1 MQSSTLKATLRAAAL
16 SVAVTAGLSYAPAVL
31 AQAAPKA
38 EPPKAAAAPA
48 PAATPAPAAAPATGE
63 LKAPVIAVI
72 DVQKIMQDSVA
83 SKGISKSFETLRETY
98 QKEISSLE
106 DKLRKGEDEL
116 RKQQTV
122 LSPEALANKRRDFE
136 KQVAEVQKTVQ
147 TRKRVLETSL
157 NEAMAVVHKTM
168 VDVVA
173 DISRERGANL
183 VLARQ
188 QFVLVDTQLDVTET
202 VMERVNKKLPQVALN
217 VPKP

>member
-1 MQSSTLKATLRAAAL
+1 MQSTLSKTPFRVAAL
-16 SVAVTAGLSYAPAVL
+16 SAVTAAGLLFAATSAM
-31 AQAAPKA
+31 AQAAPAQSAPKTEA
-38 EPPKAAAAPA
+38 PKADVPGPGA
-48 PAATPAPAAAPATGE
+48 E

-72 DVQKIMQDSVA
+72 DVQKIMQESSA
-83 SKGISKSFETLRETY
+83 SKGITKSFESLRDSY
-98 QKEISSLE
+98 QKEISALE
-106 DKLRKGEDEL
+106 DKLRKNEDEL

-136 KQVAEVQKTVQ
+136 KQVADVQKTVQ
-147 TRKRVLETSL
+147 ARKRALETGL

-168 VDVVA
+168 VEVVA

-188 QFVLVDTQLDVTET
+188 QFVLVDTQLDVTDA

-217 VPKP
+217 VPKQ

>member
-1 MQSSTLKATLRAAAL
+1 MQSTLSKTPFRVAAL
-16 SVAVTAGLSYAPAVL
+16 SAITAAGLLFAANSAM
-31 AQAAPKA
+31 AQAAPAQSAPKTDAPKA
-38 EPPKAAAAPA
+38 EVPGPGA
-48 PAATPAPAAAPATGE
+48 E

-72 DVQKIMQDSVA
+72 DVQKIMQESAA
-83 SKGISKSFETLRETY
+83 SKGITKSFESLRDSY
-98 QKEISSLE
+98 QKEISALE
-106 DKLRKGEDEL
+106 DKLRKNEDEL

-136 KQVAEVQKTVQ
+136 KQVADVQKTVQ
-147 TRKRVLETSL
+147 NRKRALETSL

-168 VDVVA
+168 VEVVA

-188 QFVLVDTQLDVTET
+188 QFVLVDTQLDVTDA

-217 VPKP
+217 VPKQ

>member
-1 MQSSTLKATLRAAAL
+1 MQSTLSKTPFRVAVL
-16 SVAVTAGLSYAPAVL
+16 SAVTAASLVL
-31 AQAAPKA
+31 AAGAAQAQSATKAEAPKA
-38 EPPKAAAAPA
+38 DVPA
-48 PAATPAPAAAPATGE
+48 PGAE

-72 DVQKIMQDSVA
+72 DVQKIMQDSNA
-83 SKGISKSFETLRETY
+83 SKGITKSFESLRDSY
-98 QKEISSLE
+98 QKEISALE
-106 DKLRKGEDEL
+106 DKLRKNEDEL

-136 KQVAEVQKTVQ
+136 KQVADVQKTVQ
-147 TRKRVLETSL
+147 TRKRALETSL

-168 VDVVA
+168 VEVVA

-188 QFVLVDTQLDVTET
+188 QFVLVDTQLDVTDA

-217 VPKP
+217 VPKQ

>member
-31 AQAAPKA
+31 AQAAPKPA
-38 EPPKAAAAPA
+38 A
-48 PAATPAPAAAPATGE
+48 PAATPAPAPAAAPAAPATGE

-98 QKEISSLE
+98 QKEISTLE

-122 LSPEALANKRRDFE
+122 LAPEALANKRRDFE

-147 TRKRVLETSL
+147 SRKRVLETSL

-168 VDVVA
+168 VEVVA

-202 VMERVNKKLPQVALN
+202 VLDRVNKKLPQVALN

>member
-1 MQSSTLKATLRAAAL
+1 MQPTLSKAPFRVAVL
-16 SVAVTAGLSYAPAVL
+16 SAVTAAGFLFATTLVQ
-31 AQAAPKA
+31 AQTTPKADAPKVDSA
-38 EPPKAAAAPA
+38 KPPGPG
-48 PAATPAPAAAPATGE
+48 TE

-72 DVQKIMQDSVA
+72 DVQKIMQESSA
-83 SKGISKSFETLRETY
+83 SKGITKSFETLRDSY
-98 QKEISSLE
+98 QKEISALE
-106 DKLRKGEDEL
+106 DKLRKSEDEL

-136 KQVAEVQKTVQ
+136 KQVTDVQKTVQ
-147 TRKRVLETSL
+147 NRKRALETGL

-168 VDVVA
+168 VEVVA

-188 QFVLVDTQLDVTET
+188 QFVLVDTQLDVTDT

-217 VPKP
+217 VPKQ

>member
-1 MQSSTLKATLRAAAL
+1 MQSTLSKTPFRVAAL
-16 SVAVTAGLSYAPAVL
+16 SAITAAGLLFAANSAMAQSAPKTD
-31 AQAAPKA
+31 APKA
-38 EPPKAAAAPA
+38 EVPGPGA
-48 PAATPAPAAAPATGE
+48 E

-72 DVQKIMQDSVA
+72 DVQKIMQESAA
-83 SKGISKSFETLRETY
+83 SKGITKSFESLRDSY
-98 QKEISSLE
+98 QKEISALE
-106 DKLRKGEDEL
+106 DKLRKNEDEL

-136 KQVAEVQKTVQ
+136 KQVADVQKTVQ
-147 TRKRVLETSL
+147 NRKRALETSL

-168 VDVVA
+168 VEVVA

-188 QFVLVDTQLDVTET
+188 QFVLVDTQLDVTDA

-217 VPKP
+217 VPKQ

>member
-1 MQSSTLKATLRAAAL
+1 MQPIKSKASLRVAAL
-16 SVAVTAGLSYAPAVL
+16 SVAMTAGLLFAATSVQ
-31 AQAAPKA
+31 AQTAPKA
-38 EPPKAAAAPA
+38 EAPKADAPKAADAVH
-48 PAATPAPAAAPATGE
+48 TD

-72 DVQKIMQDSVA
+72 DVQKIMQESSA
-83 SKGISKSFETLRETY
+83 SKGITKSFEALRDSY

-106 DKLRKGEDEL
+106 DKLRKNEDEL

-122 LSPEALANKRRDFE
+122 LAPEALAAKRRDFE
-136 KQVAEVQKTVQ
+136 KQVADVQKTVQ
-147 TRKRVLETSL
+147 NRKRVLETAL

-168 VDVVA
+168 VEVVA

-188 QFVLVDTQLDVTET
+188 QFVLVDTQLDVTDT

-217 VPKP
+217 VPKQ

>member
-1 MQSSTLKATLRAAAL
+1 MQSTLSKTPFRVAVL
-16 SVAVTAGLSYAPAVL
+16 SAVTAAGLVIAAGA
-31 AQAAPKA
+31 AQAQSAPKA
-38 EPPKAAAAPA
+38 DAPKADAPKTDVPA
-48 PAATPAPAAAPATGE
+48 PGSE

-72 DVQKIMQDSVA
+72 DVQKIMQESNA
-83 SKGISKSFETLRETY
+83 SKGITKSFESLRDSY
-98 QKEISSLE
+98 QKEISALE
-106 DKLRKGEDEL
+106 DKLRKNEDEL

-136 KQVAEVQKTVQ
+136 KQVADVQKTVQ
-147 TRKRVLETSL
+147 TRKRALETSL

-168 VDVVA
+168 VEVVA

-188 QFVLVDTQLDVTET
+188 QFVLVDTQLDVTDA

-217 VPKP
+217 VPKQ

>member
-1 MQSSTLKATLRAAAL
+1 MQSILSKTPIRVAAL
-16 SVAVTAGLSYAPAVL
+16 SAVAAAGLLFAATS
-31 AQAAPKA
+31 AQAQAQSAPKTEAPKA
-38 EPPKAAAAPA
+38 EAPA
-48 PAATPAPAAAPATGE
+48 PGAE

-72 DVQKIMQDSVA
+72 DVQKIMQESNA
-83 SKGISKSFETLRETY
+83 SKGITKSFESLRDSY
-98 QKEISSLE
+98 QKEISALE
-106 DKLRKGEDEL
+106 DKLRKNEDEL

-136 KQVAEVQKTVQ
+136 KQVADVQKTVQ
-147 TRKRVLETSL
+147 TRKRALETSL

-168 VDVVA
+168 VEVVA

-188 QFVLVDTQLDVTET
+188 QFVLVDTQLDVTDA

-217 VPKP
+217 VPKQ

>member
-1 MQSSTLKATLRAAAL
+1 MQSSTFQTALRAAAL
-16 SVAVTAGLSYAPAVL
+16 SVAVTAGLFAAIPTTF
-31 AQAAPKA
+31 AQDAAPKA
-38 EPPKAAAAPA
+38 DPAKAADAAKSA
-48 PAATPAPAAAPATGE
+48 E

-72 DVQKIMQDSVA
+72 DVQKIMQESNA
-83 SKGISKSFETLRETY
+83 SKSISKAFETLRDTY
-98 QKEISSLE
+98 QKEISALE

-122 LSPEALANKRRDFE
+122 LAPDALANKRRDFE

-147 TRKRVLETSL
+147 TRKRVLETTL

-168 VDVVA
+168 VEVVA

-188 QFVLVDTQLDVTET
+188 QFVLVDTQLDVTDS

-217 VPKP
+217 IPKP

>member
-1 MQSSTLKATLRAAAL
+1 MQSTLSKTPFRVAAL
-16 SVAVTAGLSYAPAVL
+16 SAVTAAGLLFAANSAM
-31 AQAAPKA
+31 AQAAPAQSAPKTDAPKA
-38 EPPKAAAAPA
+38 EVPGPGA
-48 PAATPAPAAAPATGE
+48 E

-72 DVQKIMQDSVA
+72 DVQKIMQESAA
-83 SKGISKSFETLRETY
+83 SKGITKSFESLRDSY
-98 QKEISSLE
+98 QKEISALE
-106 DKLRKGEDEL
+106 DKLRKNEDEL

-136 KQVAEVQKTVQ
+136 KQVADVQKTVQ
-147 TRKRVLETSL
+147 NRKRALETSL

-168 VDVVA
+168 VEVVA

-188 QFVLVDTQLDVTET
+188 QFVLVDTQLDVTDA

-217 VPKP
+217 VPKQ

>member
-1 MQSSTLKATLRAAAL
+1 MQSTLSKTPFRVAAL
-16 SVAVTAGLSYAPAVL
+16 SAVTAAGLLFAATSAM
-31 AQAAPKA
+31 AQAAPAQSAPKTEAPKA
-38 EPPKAAAAPA
+38 EVPGPGA
-48 PAATPAPAAAPATGE
+48 E

-72 DVQKIMQDSVA
+72 DVQKIMQESAA
-83 SKGISKSFETLRETY
+83 SKGITKSFESLRDSY
-98 QKEISSLE
+98 QKEISALE
-106 DKLRKGEDEL
+106 DKLRKNEDEL

-136 KQVAEVQKTVQ
+136 KQVADVQKTVQ
-147 TRKRVLETSL
+147 NRKRALETSL

-168 VDVVA
+168 VEVVA

-188 QFVLVDTQLDVTET
+188 QFVLVDTQLDVTDA

-217 VPKP
+217 VPKQ

>member
-1 MQSSTLKATLRAAAL
+1 MQPSTLKATLRAAAL
-16 SVAVTAGLSYAPAVL
+16 SVAVTAGLSYAPAAL
-31 AQAAPKA
+31 AQAAAPKA
-38 EPPKAAAAPA
+38 EPPKAEVPPA
-48 PAATPAPAAAPATGE
+48 PGGE

-72 DVQKIMQDSVA
+72 DVQKIMQDSNA

-98 QKEISSLE
+98 QKEISTLE

-147 TRKRVLETSL
+147 SRKRVLETSL

-168 VDVVA
+168 VEVVA

-188 QFVLVDTQLDVTET
+188 QFVLVDTQLDVTDT
-202 VMERVNKKLPQVALN
+202 VLERVNKKLPQVALN
-217 VPKP
+217 IPKP

>member
-1 MQSSTLKATLRAAAL
+1 MQSTLSKTPFRVAAL
-16 SVAVTAGLSYAPAVL
+16 SAVTAAGLLFAATSAMAQTAPAQS
-31 AQAAPKA
+31 APKTDAPKA
-38 EPPKAAAAPA
+38 EVPGPG
-48 PAATPAPAAAPATGE
+48 TE

-72 DVQKIMQDSVA
+72 DVQKIMQDSNA
-83 SKGISKSFETLRETY
+83 SKGITKSFESLRDSY
-98 QKEISSLE
+98 QKEISALE
-106 DKLRKGEDEL
+106 DKLRKNEDEL

-136 KQVAEVQKTVQ
+136 KQVADVQKTVQ
-147 TRKRVLETSL
+147 NRKRALETSL

-168 VDVVA
+168 VEVVA

-188 QFVLVDTQLDVTET
+188 QFVLVDTQLDVTDA

-217 VPKP
+217 IPKQ

>member
-1 MQSSTLKATLRAAAL
+1 MQSSTFQTALRAAAL
-16 SVAVTAGLSYAPAVL
+16 SVAVAAGLSVSAPAAF
-31 AQAAPKA
+31 AQDAAPKA
-38 EPPKAAAAPA
+38 DAAKAADAAKGA
-48 PAATPAPAAAPATGE
+48 E
-63 LKAPVIAVI
+63 LKTPIIAVI
-72 DVQKIMQDSVA
+72 DVQKIMQESNA
-83 SKGISKSFETLRETY
+83 SKSVSKAFETLRDSY
-98 QKEISSLE
+98 QKEISALE

-122 LSPEALANKRRDFE
+122 LAPEALANKRRDFE

-147 TRKRVLETSL
+147 ARKRVLETTL

-168 VDVVA
+168 VEVVA

-188 QFVLVDTQLDVTET
+188 QFVLVDTQLDVTDA

-217 VPKP
+217 IPKP

>member
-1 MQSSTLKATLRAAAL
+1 MQSILSKTPLRVAAL
-16 SVAVTAGLSYAPAVL
+16 SAVTAAGLLFAATS
-31 AQAAPKA
+31 AQAQSAQPAAPKA
-38 EPPKAAAAPA
+38 EAPKADAPA
-48 PAATPAPAAAPATGE
+48 STAE

-72 DVQKIMQDSVA
+72 DVQKIMQESNA
-83 SKGISKSFETLRETY
+83 SKGITKSFEALRDSY
-98 QKEISSLE
+98 QKEISALE
-106 DKLRKGEDEL
+106 DKLRKNEDEL

-136 KQVAEVQKTVQ
+136 KQVADVQKTVQ
-147 TRKRVLETSL
+147 TRKRALETSL

-168 VDVVA
+168 VEVVA

-188 QFVLVDTQLDVTET
+188 QFVLVDTQLDVTDA

-217 VPKP
+217 VPKQ

>member
-31 AQAAPKA
+31 AQAAPK
-38 EPPKAAAAPA
+38 PAAPAASTPAPA
-48 PAATPAPAAAPATGE
+48 PAAAPAAPATGE

-98 QKEISSLE
+98 QKEISTLE

-122 LSPEALANKRRDFE
+122 LAPEALANKRRDFE

-168 VDVVA
+168 VEVVA

-202 VMERVNKKLPQVALN
+202 VLERVNKKLPQVALN
-217 VPKP
+217 VPKQ

>member
-1 MQSSTLKATLRAAAL
+1 MQSILSKTPIRVAAL
-16 SVAVTAGLSYAPAVL
+16 SVVAATGLLFAATS
-31 AQAAPKA
+31 AQAQTQSAPKA
-38 EPPKAAAAPA
+38 EAPA
-48 PAATPAPAAAPATGE
+48 PAPGAE

-72 DVQKIMQDSVA
+72 DVQKIMQESSA
-83 SKGISKSFETLRETY
+83 SKGITKSFESLRDSY
-98 QKEISSLE
+98 QKEISALE
-106 DKLRKGEDEL
+106 DKLRKNEDEL

-136 KQVAEVQKTVQ
+136 KQVADVQKTVQ
-147 TRKRVLETSL
+147 TRKRALETSL

-168 VDVVA
+168 VEVVA

-188 QFVLVDTQLDVTET
+188 QFVLVDTQLDVTDA

>member
-1 MQSSTLKATLRAAAL
+1 MQSILSKTPIRVAVL
-16 SVAVTAGLSYAPAVL
+16 SVVAATGLLFAATS
-31 AQAAPKA
+31 AQAQAQSAPKA
-38 EPPKAAAAPA
+38 EAPA
-48 PAATPAPAAAPATGE
+48 PGAE

-72 DVQKIMQDSVA
+72 DVQKIMQESSA
-83 SKGISKSFETLRETY
+83 SKGITKSFESLRDSY
-98 QKEISSLE
+98 QKEISALE
-106 DKLRKGEDEL
+106 DKLRKNEDEL

-136 KQVAEVQKTVQ
+136 KQVADVQKTVQ
-147 TRKRVLETSL
+147 TRKRALETSL

-168 VDVVA
+168 VEVVA

-188 QFVLVDTQLDVTET
+188 QFVLVDTQLDVTDA

>member
-1 MQSSTLKATLRAAAL
+1 MQSSTFQTALRAAAL
-16 SVAVTAGLSYAPAVL
+16 SVAVTAGLSVAAPAVF
-31 AQAAPKA
+31 AQDSAPKA
-38 EPPKAAAAPA
+38 DAAKAAEAAK
-48 PAATPAPAAAPATGE
+48 GSE
-63 LKAPVIAVI
+63 LKTPIIAVI
-72 DVQKIMQDSVA
+72 DVQKIMQESNA
-83 SKGISKSFETLRETY
+83 SKSVSKAFEALRDTY
-98 QKEISSLE
+98 QKEIAALE

-147 TRKRVLETSL
+147 TRKRVLETTL

-168 VDVVA
+168 VEVVA

-188 QFVLVDTQLDVTET
+188 QFVLVDTQLDVTDA

-217 VPKP
+217 IPKP

>member
-1 MQSSTLKATLRAAAL
+1 MKPSTLKATLRAAAL
-16 SVAVTAGLSYAPAVL
+16 SVAVTAGLFHAPAAS

-38 EPPKAAAAPA
+38 EPPKAEIPPA
-48 PAATPAPAAAPATGE
+48 PGAE

-72 DVQKIMQDSVA
+72 DVQKIMQDSNA

-98 QKEISSLE
+98 QKEIATLE

-136 KQVAEVQKTVQ
+136 KQVGEVQKTVQ
-147 TRKRVLETSL
+147 SRKRVLETSL

-168 VDVVA
+168 VEVVA

-188 QFVLVDTQLDVTET
+188 QFVLVDTQLDVTDT
-202 VMERVNKKLPQVALN
+202 VLERVNKKLPQVALN

>member
-1 MQSSTLKATLRAAAL
+1 MQSSTFQTALRAAAL
-16 SVAVTAGLSYAPAVL
+16 SVAVTAGLSVAAPAVF
-31 AQAAPKA
+31 AQDSAPKA
-38 EPPKAAAAPA
+38 EAVKAAEAAK
-48 PAATPAPAAAPATGE
+48 GSE
-63 LKAPVIAVI
+63 LKTPIIAVI
-72 DVQKIMQDSVA
+72 DVQKIMQESNA
-83 SKGISKSFETLRETY
+83 SKSVSKAFETLRDSY
-98 QKEISSLE
+98 QKEISTLE

-122 LSPEALANKRRDFE
+122 LAPEALANKRRDFE

-147 TRKRVLETSL
+147 TRKRVLETTL

-168 VDVVA
+168 VEVVA

-188 QFVLVDTQLDVTET
+188 QFVLVDTQLDVTDA

-217 VPKP
+217 IPKP

>member
-38 EPPKAAAAPA
+38 EPPKAAAPA
-48 PAATPAPAAAPATGE
+48 PAAAAPAAAPATGE

-72 DVQKIMQDSVA
+72 DVQKIMQESNA

-98 QKEISSLE
+98 QKEISALE

-122 LSPEALANKRRDFE
+122 LAPEALANKRRDFE

-168 VDVVA
+168 VEIVA

-188 QFVLVDTQLDVTET
+188 QFVLVDTQLDVTDT
-202 VMERVNKKLPQVALN
+202 VLERVNKKLPQVALN
-217 VPKP
+217 VPKQ